1 LSTAISAANAVPA
14 TLRLAAG
21 CTYRI
26 TGTLPVTGTVALF
39 GGPSTAIASSGFA
52 GPLIDVAATGR
63 LRGQGIFLQGGRGT
77 AGADGGGIRN
87 AGGLVLNFV
96 TVRDNATNNGN
107 GGGPANLETARALIA
122 HTVFTRNLATGGG
135 VSGSGMGGGV
145 LNRGSM
151 TLFES
156 RVSANTAE
164 DAGGG
169 IAATGTTRVIQSI
182 IDHNGAAGN
191 GGGMLSSGTTALQRT
206 LVVGNRAGSGGACEP
221 ARRPPCSGARRRT
234 SAGSSSATTAVSTG
248 PFEPVGGHRLH
259 AVEGGQPVDVRG
271 GRQRDDDPVR
281 WKVADERRVIEGA
294 QPRAEGRGRPGDPDD
309 VDEQR
314 PQLRIEGRGPPAAG
328 PRRSVSSP

>member
-1 LSTAISAANAVPA
+1 VQCTGAEHRDQRANAVPA

-63 LRGQGIFLQGGRGT
+63 LRVQGIFQQGGRGT

-107 GGGPANLETARALIA
+107 GGGLANLETARALIA
-122 HTVFTRNLATGGG
+122 HTVFTRNLATGSG

-156 RVSANTAE
+156 RVRQH
-164 DAGGG
+164 GRGRRG
-169 IAATGTTRVIQSI
+169 RPATGKTRVIQSA

-206 LVVGNRAGSGGACEP
+206 LVVGNRAGSGGGVFRDGGVLTV
-221 ARRPPCSGARRRT
+221 RRSII
-234 SAGSSSATTAVSTG
+234 
-248 PFEPVGGHRLH
+248 RLNT
-259 AVEGGQPVDVRG
+259 
-271 GRQRDDDPVR
+271 
-281 WKVADERRVIEGA
+281 
-294 QPRAEGRGRPGDPDD
+294 PDD
-309 VDEQR
+309 YA
-314 PQLRIEGRGPPAAG
+314 PANSVPGCAG
-328 PRRSVSSP
+328 P